1 MNPLTLDEAR
11 EHLGELCEEAR
22 QGKRVL
28 LAHGTHVY
36 TIVPY
41 DPELE
46 PNWDD
51 PELEAALLMAVEA
64 SHDDLSL
71 DALRQRGEQIITET
85 KAAAGDLQLPM
96 RSVGSSLAP

>member
-11 EHLGELCEEAR
+11 DHLGELCEEAR

-28 LAHGTHVY
+28 LAHGTQMY
-36 TIVPY
+36 AIVPF

-51 PELEAALLMAVEA
+51 PELETALLVAVEGP
-64 SHDDLSL
+64 HRNLSL
-71 DALRQRGEQIITET
+71 VALRERGEQVITQS
-85 KAAAGDLQLPM
+85 AL
-96 RSVGSSLAP
+96 

>member
-1 MNPLTLDEAR
+1 MHMNPLTLDDAR

-28 LAHGTHVY
+28 LAHGTRVY

-51 PELEAALLMAVEA
+51 PELEAALLMAVEGP
-64 SHDDLSL
+64 HHDLSL
-71 DALRQRGEQIITET
+71 VALRERGERVIAQA
-85 KAAAGDLQLPM
+85 KAAA
-96 RSVGSSLAP
+96 R